1 MSLLPSRDQLMQSW
15 PSVFPG
21 IDRVVLLFNEPDNAG
36 ISGQELVRQG
46 NSYRLRTLVIDGL
59 ENLVTKGDLGYTWL
73 HPDQLPFENK
83 NTLSDQFQLF
93 SEEQHVVLSL
103 RLGNTGGMVDFF
115 YLFFR
120 EDQSNFGVS
129 RLQGPLDTAR
139 KALIGSVVFRM
150 ARMFYKSAQQF
161 FDYIEEF
168 TSVTRGLLENQSV
181 DSEPVVGIE
190 WISHWAED
198 FLSNYP
204 LQPSGRWVLHESS
217 LKKLQKAAD
226 FNAAKTALSKAAQMT
241 AMLYGKEDD
250 WTILPATIFFTTK
263 QEVRPVEKSP
273 INNSESRM
281 SRTKQWLDNIET
293 AAARLVSVG
302 EEPTGAAVGQSLQRP
317 VSAPAITDWLRK
329 NQRRVMLLLNQ
340 YPEKWPV
347 IREHFRPLTNL
358 VQREQKMRQTG

>member
-21 IDRVVLLFNEPDNAG
+21 IDRVVLLFDEPGNAG
-36 ISGQELVRQG
+36 TSGQELIRQS
-46 NSYRLRTLVIDGL
+46 NSYRLRTLVVDGL
-59 ENLVTKGDLGYTWL
+59 ENQVLQKEPGYTWL
-73 HPDQLPFENK
+73 HPDQLPFESKSTVSN
-83 NTLSDQFQLF
+83 QFQLF

-103 RLGNTGGMVDFF
+103 RLGGSNGVIDFF

-150 ARMFYKSAQQF
+150 ARVFYKSTQKF

-168 TSVTRGLLENQSV
+168 TSVTRELLENQPV
-181 DSEPVVGIE
+181 DSEPAVSLE

-198 FLSNYP
+198 FLRNYS
-204 LQPSGRWVLHESS
+204 LQPAGRWILHEST
-217 LKKLQKAAD
+217 LKKLQKATD
-226 FNAAKTALSKAAQMT
+226 FNAAKAALSKAAQMT

-250 WTILPATIFFTTK
+250 WIILPATISFTRK
-263 QEVRPVEKSP
+263 QTVQTVEKTP
-273 INNSESRM
+273 VNTESRM

-293 AAARLVSVG
+293 AAASLVSAG
-302 EEPTGAAVGQSLQRP
+302 EEPTGAAVGQALERP

-329 NQRRVMLLLNQ
+329 NQRRVMMLLNQ

-347 IREHFRPLTNL
+347 IRQYFRPLTNL
-358 VQREQKMRQTG
+358 VQREQKVRQTG

>member
-21 IDRVVLLFNEPDNAG
+21 IDRVVLLFDEPDNAG
-36 ISGQELVRQG
+36 TSGQELVRQG

-59 ENLVTKGDLGYTWL
+59 ENLVTKGEPGYTWL
-73 HPDQLPFENK
+73 HPDQLPFESKSTVSN
-83 NTLSDQFQLF
+83 QFQLF

-103 RLGNTGGMVDFF
+103 RLGTTGDMVDFF

-120 EDQSNFGVS
+120 EDQSNFGVN
-129 RLQGPLDTAR
+129 RLQGSLDTAR

-150 ARMFYKSAQQF
+150 ARVFYKSAQQF

-168 TSVTRGLLENQSV
+168 TSVTRGLLENQSD
-181 DSEPVVGIE
+181 DSEPAVSLD

-198 FLSNYP
+198 FLCNYSLHP
-204 LQPSGRWVLHESS
+204 PGRWILHESS

-250 WTILPATIFFTTK
+250 WTILPATIFFAPK
-263 QEVRPVEKSP
+263 QEVRPVEKP
-273 INNSESRM
+273 PVNTESRM

-293 AAARLVSVG
+293 AAASLVSAG
-302 EEPTGAAVGQSLQRP
+302 EEPTGAAVGQALRRP

-329 NQRRVMLLLNQ
+329 NQRRVMMLLNK

-358 VQREQKMRQTG
+358 VQREQKVRQTG

>member
-1 MSLLPSRDQLMQSW
+1 MQSW
-15 PSVFPG
+15 PAVFPG
-21 IDRVVLLFNEPDNAG
+21 IDRVVLLFNKQDNAG
-36 ISGQELVRQG
+36 GLSGQELVRQG
-46 NSYRLRTLVIDGL
+46 NNYRLRTLVIDGL
-59 ENLVTKGDLGYTWL
+59 DNLETKVEPGYTWL

-83 NTLSDQFQLF
+83 STASDQFQLF

-103 RLGNTGGMVDFF
+103 RLGGPDGMIDFF

-150 ARMFYKSAQQF
+150 ARMFYKSARQF
-161 FDYIEEF
+161 FDYIDEF
-168 TSVTRGLLENQSV
+168 TSVTRGLLESQSV
-181 DSEPVVGIE
+181 DSEPAVGLE
-190 WISHWAED
+190 WMSQWADD
-198 FLSNYP
+198 FLCNYP
-204 LQPSGRWVLHESS
+204 LQPTGRWILHENS

-241 AMLYGKEDD
+241 AMLYAKDDD

-263 QEVRPVEKSP
+263 QKANPVEKP
-273 INNSESRM
+273 PVNTESRM

-293 AAARLVSVG
+293 AAARLVAVG
-302 EEPTGAAVGQSLQRP
+302 EEPTGAAVGQSLRRP

-329 NQRRVMLLLNQ
+329 NQRRVLMLLNQ

-347 IREHFRPLTNL
+347 IRQYFRPLTNL